1 MTSQKAAAEQKLEFS
16 KQELK
21 SIESEY
27 ELASAT
33 FKIELGFGF
42 VFKGIEFEDD
52 KKLLEFARS
61 KEGELKEYSQKD
73 FSSILQRLMSIHYTT
88 QIQLAELGANLV
100 DWKDDK
106 TTYKRYLWTCRK
118 EGRFLSLYQFM
129 DEIAAEIAEKKNL
142 ITESERELFEEV
154 LAKNIG
160 FKISRKIMLAQDWVK
175 KMNELMANLSTSSA
189 LTFRL
194 SWEQKRQEAEDELS
208 TGELVKLLSKD
219 PLAATDE
226 DRNKIA
232 MHFRSRIEKAKKYQE
247 DPENF
252 ATLYEIIKEILDY
265 RQWFEFRLYY
275 QKVGE
280 SRKEL
285 TNNAFD
291 KFSGGEKALSI
302 HVPLL
307 AALCAKYQSAANFA
321 PRIIALDEAFAG
333 VDENNIENMFDLI
346 EKLEFDYIMNSQ
358 VLWGDYKTV
367 PGLCI
372 YELLRENNQPSVL
385 KVKYIWNGYKKVL
398 VEV

>member
-1 MTSQKAAAEQKLEFS
+1 M
-16 KQELK
+16 
-21 SIESEY
+21 
-27 ELASAT
+27 
-33 FKIELGFGF
+33 
-42 VFKGIEFEDD
+42 
-52 KKLLEFARS
+52 
-61 KEGELKEYSQKD
+61 
-73 FSSILQRLMSIHYTT
+73 
-88 QIQLAELGANLV
+88 
-100 DWKDDK
+100 
-106 TTYKRYLWTCRK
+106 
-118 EGRFLSLYQFM
+118 
-129 DEIAAEIAEKKNL
+129 
-142 ITESERELFEEV
+142 
-154 LAKNIG
+154 
-160 FKISRKIMLAQDWVK
+160 
-175 KMNELMANLSTSSA
+175 
-189 LTFRL
+189 
-194 SWEQKRQEAEDELS
+194 
-208 TGELVKLLSKD
+208 
-219 PLAATDE
+219 
-226 DRNKIA
+226 
-232 MHFRSRIEKAKKYQE
+232 
-247 DPENF
+247 
-252 ATLYEIIKEILDY
+252 
-265 RQWFEFRLYY
+265 
-275 QKVGE
+275 GE